1 MFLNRQA
8 AREIGNTDL
17 TQGLLQNNTNGPRV
31 IHPGRPGSSMNGGDH
46 DHGCNSNKGAK
57 GSAKGSGA
65 KGAKGDGDESGNK
78 RRKNLTIVFTNLLFS

>member
-1 MFLNRQA
+1 
-8 AREIGNTDL
+8 
-17 TQGLLQNNTNGPRV
+17 
-31 IHPGRPGSSMNGGDH
+31 MNGGDH